1 MPTRTPLVP
10 TRSRAG
16 LSRRRRSPAAWLLL
30 AALLPAAV
38 GASVYG
44 FLDQGAIRY
53 FRGDD
58 TRMMSE
64 NLDAVLSEPADKSPR
79 EWRNPKTGSHGRAE
93 VLHSFEHEGM
103 QCRRVRVSNHARGVD
118 GMSTA
123 DMCEVD
129 GAWKVL
135 RLPE

>member
-1 MPTRTPLVP
+1 MRPPKDIRP
-10 TRSRAG
+10 
-16 LSRRRRSPAAWLLL
+16 PA
-30 AALLPAAV
+30 AALLLTLAAGA
-38 GASVYG
+38 GASMYG

-58 TRMMSE
+58 AKLMAA
-64 NLDAVLSEPADKSPR
+64 NLDAVLADPAHRPGRD
-79 EWRNPKTGSHGRAE
+79 WRNPQTGSHGSAV
-93 VLHSFEHEGM
+93 VLESFEHDGM

-118 GMSTA
+118 DLTTA
-123 DMCEVD
+123 DMCKLD